1 MFDRL
6 QRSWTLAGEC
16 FALLKA
22 DRGLLLFPLL
32 SAVSMAV
39 IVASFALPLAPL
51 VAVFARQR
59 YVHTLSGLS
68 WVALFAFYWVQFSV
82 VIFFQT
88 ALIEVA
94 MRRFDGQPAT
104 LRDGLT
110 RAMAR
115 LPIIL
120 GYALIAASVGLVLRV
135 IAERVGFMGRIV
147 IGLLGF
153 AWTVATALVA
163 PVLAAEDV
171 GPVEAVKRS
180 AQLIRKTWGEEV
192 IGSVGI
198 GLAFGF
204 VTFATGIVGAI
215 ATVFAFAGGHL
226 VLGSALLAATV
237 VAVFVIV
244 LAHSTL
250 QGIYAAAL
258 YRYASGGRPTAGI
271 DGALLQQAFRAPRS

>member
-22 DRGLLLFPLL
+22 DRSLLLFPLL

-39 IVASFALPLAPL
+39 IIASFALPLAPL

-59 YVHTLSGLS
+59 HVHTLSGLS

-110 RAMAR
+110 RATAR

-120 GYALIAASVGLVLRV
+120 GYALIAASVGVVLRV
-135 IAERVGFMGRIV
+135 IAERVGFLGRV
-147 IGLLGF
+147 VVGLLGF

-171 GPVEAVKRS
+171 GPVDAVKRS
-180 AQLIRKTWGEEV
+180 MELIRKTWGEQV
-192 IGSVGI
+192 IGNVGI
-198 GLAFGF
+198 GLVFGF
-204 VTFATGIVGAI
+204 ITFAAGIVGAV
-215 ATVFAFAGGHL
+215 ATVFAFARGHL
-226 VLGSALLAATV
+226 ALGAVLLAATI
-237 VAVFVIV
+237 VAVIVLV

-258 YRYASGGRPTAGI
+258 YRYASGKRDTAGI
-271 DGALLQQAFRAPRS
+271 DDQLLQQAFGARR